1 MADTKSKN
9 KVALVTGSTKGIG
22 KAIADKFE
30 GDGITVIRNGRSDNS
45 YKHYIK
51 ADVGKREDVKKIKKF
66 IEDNFERLDILVN
79 NAAFTTFIEHK
90 DLHKLT
96 DDIFDEI
103 YNVNLKG
110 PFMCIQELDGLLTKS
125 DETSIINIASVA
137 GITGQGSNIA
147 YGAMKSALINMTKS
161 MARCLAPIRVNSISP
176 GLIETDLVTF
186 PEGYIPM
193 TLSKTP
199 LKRIGQ
205 PVDIGD
211 VALYLVKMKY
221 VSGEN
226 IIVDGGRFL
235 N

>member
-1 MADTKSKN
+1 M
-9 KVALVTGSTKGIG
+9 VTGSTRGIG
-22 KAIADKFE
+22 KAIADRFE
-30 GDGITVIRNGRSDNS
+30 GDGITVIRNGRSDSGN
-45 YKHYIK
+45 KNYIK
-51 ADVGKREDVKKIKKF
+51 ADVGRREDVKKIKEF
-66 IEDNFERLDILVN
+66 IEGNFGKLDILVN

-90 DLHKLT
+90 DLHELT
-96 DDIFDEI
+96 DDIFDKI

-110 PFMCIQELDGLLTKS
+110 PFMCIQELNGLLTKS

-137 GITGQGSNIA
+137 GINAQGSNIA
-147 YGAMKSALINMTKS
+147 YCAMKSALINMTKS

-186 PEGYIPM
+186 PEGFIPS
-193 TLSKTP
+193 TLSGTP
-199 LKRIGQ
+199 LKRIGK

-211 VALYLVKMKY
+211 VALYLVKMNY

-226 IIVDGGRFL
+226 IIVDGGRTL